1 MINLFKIGFVNI
13 TLIDVFDFLILFV
26 LFYWFFNLLKDTIAV
41 QILFGLVILIVMSF
55 FSEMVNLRSLNWLLK
70 ALMSV
75 WLLAFII
82 LFQPE
87 LRRALLRVSKLAFF
101 RFFVRSSITQTID
114 EVISAVNEMS
124 ENHIGG
130 LIVFSR
136 SQNVEMNIDKGV
148 EINAVVTKEL
158 LLSIFNP
165 KSPLHDGAVVIDGST
180 LLYAKCILP
189 LSGQLSLNIKNLG
202 TRHRAALGLSEQTD
216 ALVLIISEETGW
228 ISLAE
233 SGQLT
238 LNIPK
243 NKLEEVLRTKLT

>member
-1 MINLFKIGFVNI
+1 MITLFKIGFLSI
-13 TLIDVFDFLILFV
+13 TLIDILDFIILFII
-26 LFYWFFNLLKDTIAV
+26 FYWLFNLLRDTVAI
-41 QILFGLVILIVMSF
+41 QILFGLVILIILSF
-55 FSEMVNLRSLNWLLK
+55 LSEMVNLRSLGWLLK
-70 ALMSV
+70 AVMSV

-87 LRRALLRVSKLAFF
+87 LRRALLRVSNLAFF
-101 RFFVRSSITQTID
+101 RFFVRSGITQTID
-114 EVISAVNEMS
+114 EVISAVYEMS
-124 ENHIGG
+124 ENHIGA

-148 EINAVVTKEL
+148 EINAKVTKEL
-158 LLSIFNP
+158 LLSIFNT

-189 LSGQLSLNIKNLG
+189 LSGQNNPDIRTLG
-202 TRHRAALGLSEQTD
+202 TRHRAGLGLSEQTD
-216 ALVLIISEETGW
+216 ALVLIVSEETGW
-228 ISLAE
+228 ISFAE

-243 NKLEEVLRTKLT
+243 NKLDKVLRTKLE